1 MIPGKETDKMADLG
15 KKPSWGRTLAIQAA
29 LCLALYAAFN
39 IGRPQAPRDARL
51 QSMLRRKSL
60 DLYFLSVRGGLRSP
74 REQAQLLHKMER
86 AAKIYKAKF
95 VVNIGE
101 LGEDDPLLRNATLHF
116 PLLEI
121 PWYTTP
127 VSQGQVNGNFLRKI
141 RIPHGQ
147 ILDIIAVDTGP
158 LKNLSPVEQVSKI
171 GSNQLHWIKGT
182 LAATNSNWRIVI
194 GFDPLIVCGEKLVK
208 FYEPLHHIFLE
219 FGVNA
224 YLSKQGCAG
233 SYYHDEGIG
242 YIGNAGPA
250 DEAHGA
256 FSANGN
262 SKIFSEMHKGFLLH
276 RVNPLEIESFFIDST
291 GKVVF
296 KSTIRQHGREAI

>member
-1 MIPGKETDKMADLG
+1 MADLG

-39 IGRPQAPRDARL
+39 IGRPQALRDARL
-51 QSMLRRKSL
+51 QSILRRKSL

-101 LGEDDPLLRNATLHF
+101 LGEDDPLLRNVM
-116 PLLEI
+116 
-121 PWYTTP
+121 YTTP
-127 VSQGQVNGNFLRKI
+127 VSQGQVNGNFLKKI
-141 RIPHGQ
+141 RIAHGQ

-158 LKNLSPVEQVSKI
+158 LKNLSHVEQISKI
-171 GSNQLHWIKGT
+171 GSDQLHWIKRT
-182 LAATNSNWRIVI
+182 LAATNSNWRMVI
-194 GFDPLIVCGEKLVK
+194 GFDPLIVCEEKLVK
-208 FYEPLHHIFLE
+208 FYEPLHRIFLE

-250 DEAHGA
+250 DEAHGT

-262 SKIFSEMHKGFLLH
+262 FKLFSEMHNGFLLH
-276 RVNPLEIESFFIDST
+276 RVNPLEIV
-291 GKVVF
+291 G
-296 KSTIRQHGREAI
+296 TIGY